1 MSTSRMARGLRIF
14 PYGRNVAAVVS
25 AVMKKDR
32 QDAAQKL
39 RLVVRI
45 GDPFHGGGGGGGR
58 AGPQSLPPPVVAS
71 QRRLRSRPPPCPRS
85 LRRVR
90 RLVLLARANHPWASP
105 PRFERCPP
113 RRALTRRGARVADF
127 DTDINVSDYFGGKF
141 F

>member
-45 GDPFHGGGGGGGR
+45 GDPFHEAKRARGGGG
-58 AGPQSLPPPVVAS
+58 APPPAKSAAAGGSKSAPAAKPAAPVPKKSSSGAKAGAAGAGKPPLGEPSKVRKVPSPARVDEAGGAG
-71 QRRLRSRPPPCPRS
+71 RRLRHGHQCVG
-85 LRRVR
+85 LF
-90 RLVLLARANHPWASP
+90 WW
-105 PRFERCPP
+105 
-113 RRALTRRGARVADF
+113 
-127 DTDINVSDYFGGKF
+127 
-141 F
+141 